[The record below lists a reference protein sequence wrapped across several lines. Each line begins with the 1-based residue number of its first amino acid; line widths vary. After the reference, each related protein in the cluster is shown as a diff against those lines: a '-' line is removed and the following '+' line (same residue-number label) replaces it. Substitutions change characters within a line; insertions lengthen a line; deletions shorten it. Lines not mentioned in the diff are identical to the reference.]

1 MTSAVVAFLLLE
13 EESSEKVK
21 RKILRD
27 CSNPLELPETAFIA
41 YYRLNKEAFRM
52 VLDTTE
58 GHLTRSK
65 VPPVLQLAPSL
76 RFLAEGSYQRSVGN
90 DSSISVARSTVSTIL
105 DDVLKV
111 MERFICPQW
120 VKLEMDGTEK
130 RRSRDYFYLKYKIP
144 SIIGCID
151 GTHIKIIKP
160 SIDEHL
166 FYNRN

>member
-1 MTSAVVAFLLLE
+1 MTSAVIAFLFLE

-27 CSNPLELPETAFIA
+27 CGDPLELPETAFIA
-41 YYRLNKEAFRM
+41 YYRLNKE
-52 VLDTTE
+52 VLDTIE

-65 VPPVLQLAPSL
+65 VPPVLQLAASL
-76 RFLAEGSYQRSVGN
+76 RFLAEGSCQRSVGN
-90 DSSISVARSTVSTIL
+90 DSSISVARSAVSTIL

-120 VKLEMDGTEK
+120 VKLEMDCIEK
-130 RRSRDYFYLKYKIP
+130 RISRDYFYLKYKIP

-166 FYNRN
+166 FYNRK